1 MNRASISIA
10 LLVASLILL
19 IIYGADVLIASVN
32 SPQGVRGTGFLT
44 FGEEVRGTIFG
55 AGPVIMSVIA
65 FIISRNVP
73 SKTVSI
79 LLFVNGG
86 LIIVGIIMTI
96 IQATSSSEQI
106 GGMQRTVGFTVV
118 LGLVLIGL
126 GAWKAIRDK
135 RALPNQKLS

>member
-10 LLVASLILL
+10 LLIASLILL

-32 SPQGVRGTGFLT
+32 SPQGVRGTGFLP
-44 FGEEVRGTIFG
+44 FEEEVRGTIFG

-73 SKTVSI
+73 SKTVTI

-86 LIIVGIIMTI
+86 LIIVGILMTI

-106 GGMQRTVGFTVV
+106 GEMQRTVGFTVV

>member
-1 MNRASISIA
+1 
-10 LLVASLILL
+10 
-19 IIYGADVLIASVN
+19 
-32 SPQGVRGTGFLT
+32 
-44 FGEEVRGTIFG
+44 
-55 AGPVIMSVIA
+55 
-65 FIISRNVP
+65 VP

-86 LIIVGIIMTI
+86 LIIVGILMTI

-135 RALPNQKLS
+135 KALPNQKLS

>member
-32 SPQGVRGTGFLT
+32 SPQGVRGTGFLP

-106 GGMQRTVGFTVV
+106 EEMQRTVGFTVV